1 MFNEK
6 EKEYSNKRGEKIPV
20 FQSSKYLEAKKKALD
35 LIESKKYDLEEGD
48 FWILMNETKNGEMMY
63 SGLIISHN
71 GCLKIND
78 KQEEKLKFKPSSM
91 SLDKQG
97 YGNSLV
103 YTYINDEQGIYEVG
117 EVSST
122 NCKNTYPYAMALKRC
137 MDRVIL
143 KNCKLAYSGVYSDSE
158 AEEFKEPDNSSKKES
173 EDSKIDKKVTELQL
187 KALTGVLEDYVAKTE
202 GAEINALKENILKKY
217 GLQKM
222 EDITES
228 IYVAILKGIQ
238 SNSKK

>member
-20 FQSSKYLEAKKKALD
+20 FQSSKYLEAKKKALE

-173 EDSKIDKKVTELQL
+173 EDSKIDKKITELQL

-238 SNSKK
+238 SSSKK